1 MNSPLLISS
10 LEHFPVAL
18 RALVAP
24 WPMDTLRRRPEPG
37 GWSALEILG
46 HLADEEELDFRVR
59 LECTL
64 AGNDEW
70 PPIAPEQWVTERR
83 CNDADPAGVLSRF
96 EARRTE
102 NVAWLKALGAA
113 DWSAEHRHPK
123 FGSMRAGELLAAWAA
138 HDLLHLR
145 QLTRRLY
152 DEIGTASAP
161 YGTGYAGNWPAGK

>member
-1 MNSPLLISS
+1 MNSSLLVSS

-24 WPMDTLRRRPEPG
+24 WPREALRRRPDVG

-59 LECTL
+59 LELTL

-70 PPIAPEQWVTERR
+70 PPIAPEQWATERKY
-83 CNDADPAGVLSRF
+83 NGADPGATLARF
-96 EARRTE
+96 EEKRRE
-102 NVAWLKALGAA
+102 NVSWLRGLEAP

-145 QLTRRLY
+145 QITRRLF
-152 DEIGTASAP
+152 EEVGTESAP
-161 YGTGYAGNWPAGK
+161 YGTGYAGNWPTAK